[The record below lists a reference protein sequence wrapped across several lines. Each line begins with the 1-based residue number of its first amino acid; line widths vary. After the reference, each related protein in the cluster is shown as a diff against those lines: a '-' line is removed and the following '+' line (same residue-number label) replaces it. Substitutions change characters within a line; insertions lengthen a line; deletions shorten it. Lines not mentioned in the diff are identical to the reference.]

1 MLNETQTA
9 TLRAAVDRLIP
20 PDDFP
25 GGIEAGAADY
35 ILQQL
40 SRDFAPI
47 QKEYAD
53 FLDALDTLARAQSS
67 APAFATLPPERQDE
81 LLKAV
86 EADPTHASFF
96 RRFVEH
102 AQEGFYISPD
112 AWGMIGWKVKG

>member
-1 MLNETQTA
+1 MLNDTQIA

-35 ILQQL
+35 ILLQL
-40 SRDFAPI
+40 SRDLAPLLHD
-47 QKEYAD
+47 YAA
-53 FLDALDTLARAQSS
+53 FLDAMDALARAQGVEGGFT
-67 APAFATLPPERQDE
+67 ALPTERQDE
-81 LLKAV
+81 LLKTV
-86 EADPTHASFF
+86 EADPTHAPFF

-102 AQEGFYISPD
+102 AQEGFYTSPE